1 MSDNTKQQIV
11 ILGLDGVTNDVIQSL
26 REMGVLPN
34 LDRIIKDGLMGNL
47 NSTMPPVTDPA

>member
-1 MSDNTKQQIV
+1 MSDNNKQQIV

-34 LDRIIKDGLMGNL
+34 LDRIIKM
-47 NSTMPPVTDPA
+47 A

>member
-1 MSDNTKQQIV
+1 MSDNNKQQIV
-11 ILGLDGVTNDVIQSL
+11 ILGLDGTTNNVIQSL

-47 NSTMPPVTDPA
+47 NSTMPPVTGPA